1 MTPTKASLPQQVTT
15 RYVNSLIRR
24 GNNGIFDIVKILLQ
38 ESTYDGITIGHY
50 YVATVIC
57 PSYGVGAETAA
68 GVTPEQAVR
77 RALAKHGVTF
87 R

>member
-1 MTPTKASLPQQVTT
+1 MIAKLPKASLPQQVTT

-24 GNNGIFDIVKILLQ
+24 GNNGFFELIKLLVQ
-38 ESTYDGITIGHY
+38 ESTYDGITIGRY
-50 YVATVIC
+50 YVATIQHLGYI
-57 PSYGVGAETAA
+57 SETAA

-77 RALAKHGVTF
+77 RALAKIGVTF